1 MNFVSIRIGT
11 LLVILTCVLC
21 PARLRAQQEALTKLD
36 SEVRAVEKVLADP
49 LAGEEE
55 YLEARKSLQSHIKAA
70 DNLLQDVEERDD
82 NPAVRLHDRIV
93 KALRTVQ
100 SRLSDSTES
109 VALVGFAL
117 PEYDEQE
124 LLGKLAT
131 TLQSAQTALA
141 THLHKAPDDDA
152 TTASLLKAWIL
163 AQENLAWEAGWPF
176 TSGEADDFK
185 ANGKLTADIYLARR
199 ARGVE
204 RINEKLRSDHAFNG
218 RESRRE
224 FSIHAPEAK
233 QSRDDITKAL
243 TALRGEGAKVW
254 SKGTQKFSSQVR
266 SELLKGR

>member
-1 MNFVSIRIGT
+1 MNFVPIRIGA
-11 LLVILTCVLC
+11 LLVVFTCILC
-21 PARLRAQQEALTKLD
+21 PARLPAQQKALDKLG
-36 SEVRAVEKVLADP
+36 SEVQAVEKVLADP

-55 YLEARKSLQSHIKAA
+55 YLEARKSLQSHIRAV
-70 DNLLQDVEERDD
+70 DNLLQDTDERDD
-82 NPAVRLHDRIV
+82 NPAVSLHDRIV

-100 SRLSDSTES
+100 SRLSESTEKI
-109 VALVGFAL
+109 ALVGFAI
-117 PEYDEQE
+117 PDYDEQK
-124 LLGKLAT
+124 LLGELT
-131 TLQSAQTALA
+131 TALQNAQTALV
-141 THLHKAPDDDA
+141 THLHSSPGDDA
-152 TTASLLKAWIL
+152 TTASLLTAWIL

-233 QSRDDITKAL
+233 QSRDAITKAL
-243 TALRGEGAKVW
+243 TALRGDAAKVW